1 MEDLKTIDSGCQ
13 IGTTVPVPEAPVQ
26 APAVVATTGTGL
38 AVPQDMIADLQ
49 QFAGAGQAQDAS
61 DFAIPFLQ
69 ILQTGSP
76 QVKPGHAKFIR
87 GAQASMILNTVSG
100 EFFDGQEGIVVVPCF
115 FDTTFVEWKQR
126 ESGGGLV
133 QVHDRKTGERL
144 EAQSQRDEKNHSI
157 LPNGNEIRR
166 TAQYFVLLVGKNG
179 KASPAIISMSSTQLK
194 VSRKWNTA
202 IADAV
207 ININGQQ
214 YPAPSFAKKYRLT
227 TVLETKN
234 TNDWFSWKIEDAGFL
249 GAEDKALFSKAKEFY
264 VSVSSGKVKA
274 ADPVDHNDEGAG
286 QPSGTDNL
294 I

>member
-1 MEDLKTIDSGCQ
+1 MEAKQGMDPTE
-13 IGTTVPVPEAPVQ
+13 VPGPTP
-26 APAVVATTGTGL
+26 APAVIATTGTGL
-38 AVPQDMIADLQ
+38 AVPADFIADLQ
-49 QFAGAGQAQDAS
+49 QYAGAGQAQDAS

-76 QVKPGHAKFIR
+76 QVKIGNPKLIK
-87 GAQASMILNTVSG
+87 GATASMIMNTVNS
-100 EFFDGQEGIVVVPCF
+100 ELFDGQTGVIVVPCF
-115 FDTTFVEWKQR
+115 FDTTFVEWKPR

-234 TNDWFSWKIEDAGFL
+234 ANDWFSWKIEDAGFI
-249 GAEDKALFSKAKEFY
+249 ADKSLFTKAKEFY
-264 VSVSSGKVKA
+264 VSVSSGRVKA
-274 ADPVDHNDEGAG
+274 ADPVAHEDEGAG
-286 QPSGTDNL
+286 APAGTENL